1 MDLVKTDRAPAVR
14 GRAPLPF
21 FATRGLQRWA
31 SPRLRTAGGSGTV
44 PLVHIPFGF
53 RLRHK
58 FAPPAGFR
66 ERLLAMVGNTP
77 TAETVGGTAAAGTVG
92 AGVSAASPGS
102 GSGNGDEAP
111 PAAFS
116 TDIDM
121 AELVEE
127 HSDAVYRVALSV
139 TRDPTLAEDVA
150 QDALIKAWNN
160 LGQYRGEA
168 PLKNWILR
176 ITHNTA
182 ISALRRRRE
191 ETRDP
196 VDLPEQASHWSIESQ
211 VQNSLA
217 LDRFALA
224 LDDLDEVSRSIVV
237 LREVEG
243 LSYDEICQTLELTL
257 PTVKTR
263 LLRARR
269 QLAIALEGWRP

>member
-1 MDLVKTDRAPAVR
+1 MDLVKTDRPLTAR
-14 GRAPLPF
+14 SRTPLPF
-21 FATRGLQRWA
+21 FTALGSQLWA
-31 SPRLRTAGGSGTV
+31 PRLRTGGATSSV
-44 PLVHIPFGF
+44 QVLIPCEFH
-53 RLRHK
+53 LRHK
-58 FAPPAGFR
+58 FAPPVGFR

-77 TAETVGGTAAAGTVG
+77 TTDTVGGGAVAAGATAAG
-92 AGVSAASPGS
+92 AGS
-102 GSGNGDEAP
+102 GPANANNDGDAP
-111 PAAFS
+111 PAAFR

-121 AELVEE
+121 AELVAE

-196 VDLPEQASHWSIESQ
+196 VDLPEQASTWSIESQ
-211 VQNSLA
+211 VQNSIA

-243 LSYDEICQTLELTL
+243 LSYDEICQTLDLTL